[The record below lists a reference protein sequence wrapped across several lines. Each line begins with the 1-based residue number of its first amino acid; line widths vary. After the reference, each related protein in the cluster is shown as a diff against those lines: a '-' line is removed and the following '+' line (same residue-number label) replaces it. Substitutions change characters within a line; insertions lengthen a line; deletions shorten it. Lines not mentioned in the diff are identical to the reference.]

1 MRLAVL
7 AMACATAALS
17 ACGPS
22 PAEQAVMDQQRCAG
36 FGFQPNTDAFAHCMM
51 QISTQ
56 RDAQAAADRRAAAA
70 QAAANQRQQ
79 DAIQAAKDQADKD
92 AWDRETGQGQ
102 YASPPMGASPNPVD
116 AIRNQ
121 IVNDQQK
128 IESGE

>member
-56 RDAQAAADRRAAAA
+56 RDA